1 MVIKDRTHLGIV
13 VDTLATRSVD
23 KTVRLQDSGTSTFRA
38 LLASL
43 VDESSSGAGRSA
55 DLDLVLG
62 TLGGAVRIKAAALAD
77 REEEVVVFTVQSDE
91 GSFLGM
97 LALGLE
103 CERDLAGPAYD
114 LGRWVLHVNGEEIG
128 PEGAVG
134 HDELGAVPVQ
144 RTVDGIIVVAW
155 F

>member
-1 MVIKDRTHLGIV
+1 M
-13 VDTLATRSVD
+13 
-23 KTVRLQDSGTSTFRA
+23 RLQDSGTSTFRA

-43 VDESSSGAGRSA
+43 VDESSSCAGRSA

-62 TLGGAVRIKAAALAD
+62 TLGRAIGVEATALAD
-77 REEEVVVFTVQSDE
+77 REEEVVVFAVQSNE
-91 GSFLGM
+91 SGFLGV

-103 CERDLAGPAYD
+103 CERHLAGTAHD
-114 LGRWVLHVNGEEIG
+114 LGRWVLHVDGEEIG

-134 HDELGAVPVQ
+134 HDEFGAVPVQ
-144 RTVDGIIVVAW
+144 GTVDGIVVVAW